1 MRIAGLVLSAA
12 LAAIFATPGARQSA
26 GVEDGTVQTG
36 AGCYQS
42 VGRQRSALAP
52 RSRWRRWRM
61 ANRPGAGLERW
72 MGSSILWRAAP
83 PSWRMGDEWRARC
96 PCVLGLCSWKRRP
109 RLPFLRLARPD
120 RRVG

>member
-1 MRIAGLVLSAA
+1 MRIAGLVLAGA

-83 PSWRMGDEWRARC
+83 SCFRMGSLWRAGR
-96 PCVLGLCSWKRRP
+96 PDLLGLRSR
-109 RLPFLRLARPD
+109 
-120 RRVG
+120 